1 MVCPLGEFF
10 DDEGVDDGDGEESGR
25 ENFYEHGLNN
35 LLSGSGISRS
45 GGCGIDGGDDEREIE
60 Q

>member
-1 MVCPLGEFF
+1 
-10 DDEGVDDGDGEESGR
+10 VDDGDGEESGR

-45 GGCGIDGGDDEREIE
+45 GGCGIDGGDDERDIE